1 MLLSASYITNLANII
16 TGNSGI
22 SPEHTFEEIVQILH
36 KYVSCESLEAF
47 KESLELNSIEDNE
60 AIFKFVVSKLNKINC
75 SSLLT
80 ELIEFL
86 CNNSLF
92 FKDKENADFPRFDF
106 DEILASINS
115 SIQGDNYEVFKVK
128 TRYRVYGLNDSVV
141 DFDYL
146 SCKNKLIAYIAVKDH
161 LDKCYLKINS
171 GDYSGAIT
179 NARTLVEQILR
190 EIEVKLDPSA
200 PEYDGQLPKLY
211 KRVMKIFKFEENL
224 PEKIKTIYQ
233 QILGGGLSGSING
246 FAGLRNTMNDSHPI
260 EHTPTQT
267 DALLAVNESKTLAN
281 FIVRHYFEHY
291 IDAA

>member
-1 MLLSASYITNLANII
+1 MLLSASSITNLANII

-47 KESLELNSIEDNE
+47 KESLELSSIEDNE

-75 SSLLT
+75 SSALT

-92 FKDKENADFPRFDF
+92 FKDKEKTDFPRFDF
-106 DEILASINS
+106 DEILTSINS
-115 SIQGDNYEVFKVK
+115 SIQGDNYEVFKAK
-128 TRYRVYGLNDSVV
+128 TKYRVYGLNDSVV

-146 SCKNKLIAYIAVKDH
+146 FCKNKLEAYTAVKDH
-161 LDKCYLKINS
+161 LNKCYLKINS

-179 NARTLVEQILR
+179 NARTLLEQILR
-190 EIEVKLDPSA
+190 EIEVKLDSNA
-200 PEYDGQLPKLY
+200 PEYDGNLPKLY

-233 QILGGGLSGSING
+233 QILGGLSGSING
-246 FAGLRNTMNDSHPI
+246 FAGLRNTMSDSHPI
-260 EHTPTQT
+260 EHTPTQN